1 MSNSDPRLEITPVF
15 KDLLV
20 ELRGIEPLTSAVRLR
35 AVLNIVFLILD
46 LYKYVI
52 IASAVMSWLIAFNVV
67 NIRNE
72 VVRSIWNTIVALTE
86 PLLAPI
92 RRYMPN
98 TGGIDLSPVVLFLI
112 ILLIEQILALYV
124 YPYVF

>member
-1 MSNSDPRLEITPVF
+1 M
-15 KDLLV
+15 
-20 ELRGIEPLTSAVRLR
+20 R
-35 AVLNIVFLILD
+35 AILNIVMLALD

-67 NIRNE
+67 NIRND
-72 VVRSIWNTIVALTE
+72 VVRSIWNTLVALTE

-92 RRYMPN
+92 RRFLPN
-98 TGGIDLSPVVLFLI
+98 TGGIDISPVILFLL
-112 ILLIEQILALYV
+112 ILLVQQIIALYI

>member
-1 MSNSDPRLEITPVF
+1 M
-15 KDLLV
+15 
-20 ELRGIEPLTSAVRLR
+20 R
-35 AVLNIVFLILD
+35 AILNIVMLALD

-67 NIRNE
+67 NIRND
-72 VVRSIWNTIVALTE
+72 VVRSIWNTLVALTE

-92 RRYMPN
+92 RRYLPN
-98 TGGIDLSPVVLFLI
+98 TGGIDISPVILFLL
-112 ILLIEQILALYV
+112 ILLVQQIVALYI

>member
-1 MSNSDPRLEITPVF
+1 M
-15 KDLLV
+15 
-20 ELRGIEPLTSAVRLR
+20 R
-35 AVLNIVFLILD
+35 AILNIVLLALD

-67 NIRNE
+67 NIRND
-72 VVRSIWNTIVALTE
+72 VVRSIWNTLVALTE

-92 RRYMPN
+92 RRFLPN
-98 TGGIDLSPVVLFLI
+98 TGGIDISPVILFLL
-112 ILLIEQILALYV
+112 ILLVQQIIALYI